1 MLYNIIYHSPLGG
14 IKITSTDSE
23 LKSLCFS
30 AEPVDVNGY
39 VPPIVQEA
47 MSWLDSFFNGKEPPT
62 RPAMSPEGTEFQ
74 LRVWNE
80 LLKLKWNER
89 ITYGELAR
97 RVGSHPRAV
106 GQAVGC
112 NPLPLFIPCHRIVS
126 ANGIGGYTPGIELKM
141 RLLDLESSG
150 DNAGN
155 YVSAPAHQPRL
166 PL

>member
-1 MLYNIIYHSPLGG
+1 MLYNIIYHSPLGD
-14 IKITSTDSE
+14 IKITSTDSA
-23 LKSLCFS
+23 LKSLGFS
-30 AEPVDVNGY
+30 AESVDVNGY

-47 MSWLDSFFNGKEPPT
+47 ITWLDSFFNGEEPPM
-62 RPAMSPEGTEFQ
+62 RPAMSPDGTEFQ

-89 ITYGELAR
+89 ITYGELTR

-106 GQAVGC
+106 GQAVGR
-112 NPLPLFIPCHRIVS
+112 NPLPLLIPCHRVIS

-141 RLLDLESSG
+141 RLLELESSE
-150 DNAGN
+150 DNTG
-155 YVSAPAHQPRL
+155 VSAPAHQPRL